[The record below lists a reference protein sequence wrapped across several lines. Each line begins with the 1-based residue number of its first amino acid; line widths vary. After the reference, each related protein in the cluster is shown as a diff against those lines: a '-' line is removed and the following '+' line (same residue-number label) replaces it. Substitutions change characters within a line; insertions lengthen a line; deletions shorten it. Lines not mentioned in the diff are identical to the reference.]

1 MNSEQQRLLSNDFG
15 VQEPFHIDVDGSSS
29 PPTADATT
37 IGTNGVQPQGAYAGP
52 DPLWVQPTGHR
63 CNGTPYHVPLGL
75 NTIPTQTIHYQPQLE
90 ELGEFDAMVPLPKH
104 FLDTLPTNLTQ
115 IDPAPFLPDPQEDLV
130 QNSSNLVPIPST
142 YHTDGL
148 STTALDMQ
156 KPIKPSNKKETC
168 ARTHHRQPQQKLN
181 RTFLHP
187 DPIKVRA
194 KRNLKVCPNKKKAP
208 ALLTKTTQTWTSKN
222 TQATQTYIDTESSF
236 YNDNYA
242 KIHAIL
248 KKLDT
253 SNPLHV
259 TAQNQILHIIQQRQ
273 GLLQSMN
280 LIIANVNIKEATT
293 TFAMFN
299 RSPFTP

>member
-1 MNSEQQRLLSNDFG
+1 
-15 VQEPFHIDVDGSSS
+15 
-29 PPTADATT
+29 
-37 IGTNGVQPQGAYAGP
+37 
-52 DPLWVQPTGHR
+52 
-63 CNGTPYHVPLGL
+63 
-75 NTIPTQTIHYQPQLE
+75 
-90 ELGEFDAMVPLPKH
+90 MVPLPKH

-299 RSPFTP
+299 RSPFTPWPPNYGHVPSNLLTTACKSSSESINTTIVNLGCMTMTNSKIQCRFLIFTTCIPIQKSSKAITHYCLCWSFYSPILMISVLPIKRGL

>member
-1 MNSEQQRLLSNDFG
+1 MTSEQ
-15 VQEPFHIDVDGSSS
+15 ETFHIDVGCYS
-29 PPTADATT
+29 PPPTTDATI
-37 IGTNGVQPQGAYAGP
+37 IGTNGAQPQGAYPGL

-63 CNGTPYHVPLGL
+63 CNGTSFNVPLGL

-90 ELGEFDAMVPLPKH
+90 QLGEFDAIVPLPEH
-104 FLDTLPTNLTQ
+104 YLETLPTKLTQ
-115 IDPAPFLPDPQEDLV
+115 LDPAPFLPNPQEDLV
-130 QNSSNLVPIPST
+130 QNGSNLVPIPST
-142 YHTDGL
+142 NPTDGL

-156 KPIKPSNKKETC
+156 KLIKPSNKRESC
-168 ARTHHRQPQQKLN
+168 ARTSHRQPQQKLN

-208 ALLTKTTQTWTSKN
+208 SLLTATTQTWISKN
-222 TQATQTYIDTESSF
+222 TEATQTYIDTESSF

-259 TAQNQILHIIQQRQ
+259 TSHSQILHVIQQRQ

-280 LIIANVNIKEATT
+280 LIIANVNIKEAST

-299 RSPFTP
+299 RSPFTL